1 MEQIQQECRLCR
13 KSVPLSDSHFM
24 PRALYRFVRSGAKLS
39 PNAVVVSKT
48 NSWLS
53 SRQVSDY
60 VFCAECEALLNE
72 GGEQWVLANCW
83 RGGASFK
90 LRDSL
95 RRSEPSLGKSGM
107 LVFEASQIPSIQ
119 VTKLVYFASSIIWRA
134 SIHIWKY
141 EGHQLKTLDL
151 GVGYQEEFRL
161 YLLVLLR

>member
-1 MEQIQQECRLCR
+1 
-13 KSVPLSDSHFM
+13 
-24 PRALYRFVRSGAKLS
+24 
-39 PNAVVVSKT
+39 
-48 NSWLS
+48 
-53 SRQVSDY
+53 
-60 VFCAECEALLNE
+60 
-72 GGEQWVLANCW
+72 
-83 RGGASFK
+83 
-90 LRDSL
+90 
-95 RRSEPSLGKSGM
+95 M